1 MFRSLQSLEI
11 LDLSRNYLSG
21 FLPTV
26 LAELPG
32 SLHINISF
40 NNFEDLIPYGK
51 AFENIAIKELRGNK
65 GLCSNITGLQLCES
79 PQLSRNHINV
89 KGLNLVLIIVLPLL
103 GSFILLCAFFG
114 AHKICQQR
122 KRKTTE
128 NVVHAD
134 LFSIST
140 FDGKAMYRELLKANE
155 DFSKIFYIGEG
166 GYGSLYKAMVPPSKL
181 VAVKRLHLLPKK
193 VMEEEAKELDSEKR
207 VNIIKGLAHALS
219 FMHHDCSPS
228 IVHGDISSN
237 NVLLDL
243 EYEARVSVFGIA
255 KFIRKDSD
263 TITEK

>member
-1 MFRSLQSLEI
+1 M
-11 LDLSRNYLSG
+11 
-21 FLPTV
+21 
-26 LAELPG
+26 
-32 SLHINISF
+32 
-40 NNFEDLIPYGK
+40 
-51 AFENIAIKELRGNK
+51 
-65 GLCSNITGLQLCES
+65 
-79 PQLSRNHINV
+79 SRNHIKV

-193 VMEEEAKELDSEKR
+193 VYFNSFLNEIRALA
-207 VNIIKGLAHALS
+207 NIKHRNIVGFYSKSTHS
-219 FMHHDCSPS
+219 FWCMSTMSMVAWP
-228 IVHGDISSN
+228 
-237 NVLLDL
+237 
-243 EYEARVSVFGIA
+243 
-255 KFIRKDSD
+255 KFSAWKKKLRN
-263 TITEK
+263 